1 MKQHRITELKVISSQ
16 YVKSDKVEVTYED
29 FSKKTMTPDD
39 FKRMHK
45 VVEQ

>member
-1 MKQHRITELKVISSQ
+1 MKQHRTTELNVIKSE

-29 FSKKTMTPDD
+29 FSKKTMTSDD

-45 VVEQ
+45 VVEK